1 MNKLSWILIP
11 LFVYGCSTTSYIDGS
26 NVLLTPASQGR
37 PAISPDD
44 VTIYLQPPKQDYE
57 PVALLV
63 ANATVGSY
71 SDVAKIEAEL
81 LNELKRQAA
90 ATGANGVT
98 DVVRE
103 VITGDK
109 ILTVSDWGIT
119 SRHNI
124 SDADPRLKHIITDRR
139 QQGVISSDYLIIYRA
154 KAISIGGKPIK
165 N

>member
-1 MNKLSWILIP
+1 MKKLSWILIP
-11 LFVYGCSTTSYIDGS
+11 LFAYGCSTASYIDGS
-26 NVLLTPASQGR
+26 NVLLTPASQSLSS
-37 PAISPDD
+37 ISPDD

-57 PVALLV
+57 PIALLV

-71 SDVAKIEAEL
+71 SDIAKIETGL
-81 LNELKRQAA
+81 INELKRQAA

-103 VITGDK
+103 VIAGDK
-109 ILTVSDWGIT
+109 ILTVSDWGVT

-124 SDADPRLKHIITDRR
+124 SDADPRLKHIITDRQ

-154 KAISIGGKPIK
+154 KAISLSGTPIK